1 MSFVKILHETGS
13 QPPLLTS
20 TAMWPNTLTFH
31 SYMQLERDV
40 ARNKSILK
48 KFSAFDN
55 LAKLFKGEDQK

>member
-1 MSFVKILHETGS
+1 
-13 QPPLLTS
+13 
-20 TAMWPNTLTFH
+20 
-31 SYMQLERDV
+31 MQLERDV